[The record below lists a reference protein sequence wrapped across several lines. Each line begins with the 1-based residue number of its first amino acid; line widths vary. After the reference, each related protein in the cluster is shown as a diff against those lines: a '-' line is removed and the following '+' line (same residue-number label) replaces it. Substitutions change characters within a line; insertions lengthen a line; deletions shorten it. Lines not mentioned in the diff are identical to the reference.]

1 MLARFPDWK
10 LWRQV
15 KSSKT
20 FESTARKRLLESV
33 SKSGT
38 NWTFILRLLAGVVN
52 DNWPLK
58 KLILHFIQ
66 DKNRSQES
74 KPRGINSYDELYGE
88 VPLEKSIKFFE
99 GHGTIWIPWVEVYE
113 RVGKFVISLF
123 KKAFNHQNKH
133 IWWLWKWQGKFLSS
147 WFIHVKN
154 THHIQRLHAEFF

>member
-1 MLARFPDWK
+1 MTASQR
-10 LWRQV
+10 
-15 KSSKT
+15 SKT

-58 KLILHFIQ
+58 KLISHFIQ
-66 DKNRSQES
+66 SQEPLFRIETPGGLILKMS
-74 KPRGINSYDELYGE
+74 FTGE

-99 GHGTIWIPWVEVYE
+99 GHGTIWIPFQ

-133 IWWLWKWQGKFLSS
+133 ILWLWKWQGKFLSS
-147 WFIHVKN
+147 WLIHVKN
-154 THHIQRLHAEFF
+154 THQIQPLHAEFF